1 MSRKFVPK
9 ITTFY
14 SPAFLRDYPT
24 VDCEGPERVSV
35 VHSHIGELATFIEP
49 EPCSIA
55 DLRLCHS
62 EAILAS
68 VQRSKDTFEVA
79 RLSAG
84 AAIQAA
90 ELCFERPVF
99 SLARPP
105 GHHAGRN
112 FNGGFCFFNNI
123 ALAIQKLLAEGR
135 VASAL
140 IVDIDL
146 HYGNGTFDIFQDEK
160 RVAFRNISAPSRT
173 EFLSELDRV
182 LDDAAKFD
190 IVGCSA
196 GFDTYIRDWGSL
208 LFTGDFKT
216 IGSKVTS
223 SNPHVFFVFE
233 GGYYIADLGKNVYS
247 FLQGIQEA
255 CS

>member
-1 MSRKFVPK
+1 LSRKFVPK

-24 VDCEGPERVSV
+24 VDCEAPERVSV
-35 VHSHIGELATFIEP
+35 VHSSIGELVTFVEP
-49 EPCSIA
+49 GPCNLA

-62 EAILAS
+62 ETIIAS
-68 VQRSKDTFEVA
+68 VQRSEEVFEVA

-90 ELCFERPVF
+90 EFCFDQPAF

-123 ALAIQKLLAEGR
+123 ALAIQKLLVEGR
-135 VASAL
+135 VGSAL

-146 HYGNGTFDIFQDEK
+146 HYGNGTFDIFKDEK
-160 RVAFRNISAPSRT
+160 RVVFRNISAPSRT
-173 EFLSELDRV
+173 EFLSELDRA
-182 LDDAAKFD
+182 LDDAARFD
-190 IVGCSA
+190 IMGCSI

-208 LFTGDFKT
+208 LFTPDFKT
-216 IGSKVTS
+216 IGMKMTS
-223 SNPHVFFVFE
+223 SNPHVFFVLE
-233 GGYYIADLGKNVYS
+233 GGYYIADLGTNVHS
-247 FLQGIQEA
+247 FLQGVQEA

>member
-14 SPAFLRDYPT
+14 SPIFLRDYPT
-24 VDCEGPERVSV
+24 VDCEAPERVSAI
-35 VHSHIGELATFIEP
+35 HSEVAELVIFLEP
-49 EPCSIA
+49 ELCNIE
-55 DLRLCHS
+55 DLRLCHTDS
-62 EAILAS
+62 VLAS
-68 VQRSKDTFEVA
+68 VQRYSEVFEVA
-79 RLSAG
+79 RVSAG
-84 AAIQAA
+84 AAIAAA
-90 ELCFERPVF
+90 ERCFKGPTF

-123 ALAIQKLLAEGR
+123 ALAVQKLLTANRIG
-135 VASAL
+135 SAL

-146 HYGNGTFDIFQDEK
+146 HYGNGTFDIFKDDQ
-160 RVAFRNISAPSRT
+160 RVTFRNISAPSRT
-173 EFLSELDRV
+173 EFLSNLDNA
-182 LDDAAKFD
+182 LEDAAGYD

-196 GFDTYIRDWGSL
+196 GFDTYVHDWGAL
-208 LFTGDFKT
+208 LFTQDFKT
-216 IGSKVTS
+216 IGSKITS
-223 SNPHVFFVFE
+223 SNPHVFFVLE
-233 GGYYIADLGKNVYS
+233 GGYYVTDLGRNVHS